1 MGVAQLL
8 NTNYDRGGDILDINN
23 LLVKDRMEKTNFQNI
38 DWILSEIDKA
48 KELGKKL
55 GGDVYLEE
63 DIDYDFSY
71 KKSPIKNVV

>member
-1 MGVAQLL
+1 
-8 NTNYDRGGDILDINN
+8 
-23 LLVKDRMEKTNFQNI
+23 MEKTNFQNI

-55 GGDVYLEE
+55 GVDVYLEE

-71 KKSPIKNVV
+71 KKSPIKNEV